1 MKLKQYIE
9 ENNLK
14 ISLVSKES
22 GIPYSTVSELV
33 NGKRT
38 LNKCTADTV
47 YSLAKYL
54 GTSMEDLLVCE
65 NDNIFSN
72 KFNLSQDQ
80 CRFLAKKKW
89 DESVYCGMRME
100 ARAVTFPQTKTI
112 LDGVNVPAVCL
123 DDILAIRN
131 MRDAWKVI
139 LDYPEER
146 ISFDYI
152 CKLNGLIARN
162 ESIEWGVLRSGSVGI
177 SGCSYNPAIPE
188 PNKVKGDIHR
198 ILNSYVSATEKA
210 LNLFCY
216 ITYNQLFWDGNK
228 RTALVAASKLL
239 LDNGC
244 GMLTVNDR
252 NMQRF
257 NELLLNMYETG
268 NKEPLI
274 KFLYE
279 NAIIGILT
287 SDNPM

>member
-1 MKLKQYIE
+1 MRLKQYIQ

-14 ISLVSKES
+14 ISQVSKES

-33 NGKRT
+33 NGKKT

-54 GTSMEDLLVCE
+54 ETTMEDLLVCE
-65 NDNIFSN
+65 NGNGFSN
-72 KFNLSQDQ
+72 KFNLSKDQ
-80 CRFLAKKKW
+80 SKFLAKKKW
-89 DESVYCGMRME
+89 DENVYCGMKME

-131 MRDAWKVI
+131 MRDAWKDI
-139 LDYPEER
+139 LDSFGTKL
-146 ISFDYI
+146 SFDYI
-152 CKLNGLIARN
+152 CKLNGYIARN
-162 ESIEWGVLRSGSVGI
+162 EAIQWGVLRTGSVGI
-177 SGCSYNPAIPE
+177 SGCSYRPAIPE
-188 PNKVKGDIHR
+188 QDKIKGDIQR
-198 ILNSYVSATEKA
+198 ILNSYVTSTEKA

-228 RTALVAASKLL
+228 RTALAAANKLL

-244 GMLTVNDR
+244 GMLTIVDE

-268 NKEPLI
+268 DKEQL
-274 KFLYE
+274 KMFLYE
-279 NAIIGILT
+279 NAIIGIL
-287 SDNPM
+287 PR